1 MAAAA
6 TPSCGREEV
15 TKRLELDAE
24 KGAFL
29 TRSERGGKRF
39 DISRVSAA
47 RDVSADQPGGH
58 SV

>member
-1 MAAAA
+1 VAAAA

-24 KGAFL
+24 KGSFL

-39 DISRVSAA
+39 DMIPGQHGA
-47 RDVSADQPGGH
+47 RCEP
-58 SV
+58 